1 VSSICPAGRQ
11 LFTQPSRYALY
22 FSGLY
27 ETNSNRSKDKRGI
40 VTTVGLNSN
49 KKKSISA
56 DLRVE
61 LHPQVEKTL
70 EMKLGMDFGWRGFL
84 K

>member
-1 VSSICPAGRQ
+1 VNSICPAGRQ

-22 FSGLY
+22 FSGLC
-27 ETNSNRSKDKRGI
+27 EINSNRSMDKRGI
-40 VTTVGLNSN
+40 VMIVGLNN
-49 KKKSISA
+49 NKKSISV

-70 EMKLGMDFGWRGFL
+70 EMKFGMDFG
-84 K
+84 